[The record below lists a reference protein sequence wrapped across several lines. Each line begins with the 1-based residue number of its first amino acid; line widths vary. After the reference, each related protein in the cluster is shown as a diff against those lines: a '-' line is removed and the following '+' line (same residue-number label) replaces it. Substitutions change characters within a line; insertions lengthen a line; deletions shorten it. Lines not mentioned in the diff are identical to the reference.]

1 MSPQQRFLLLLIV
14 VGALATV
21 LGLVSKRASLLP
33 YPVVLAAAGVVIGL
47 LPGGQL
53 THIGADVILL
63 AFVPGL
69 VFEAALTLDLP
80 ELRRRLLPIGLLAS
94 AGVALTVV
102 LIGTLTHLILG
113 LSWASGV
120 LLGAILATTDPIA
133 VVTLM
138 RRMNAP
144 AGLSA
149 ILEGESLFNDG
160 TGVAVFT
167 AVLAT
172 ILSGAPSVGD
182 ATLRFLEITL
192 GGTAIGLAVGFLG
205 LLLLR
210 FAADAPLE
218 ILATL
223 VIAYGSYLAAD
234 VVHASGIVAVV
245 VAGIVVAR
253 YGSAIGRL
261 HGPQLL
267 GFWSLLAFVLNAVLF
282 ILVGAALPAW
292 RLVPVL
298 GFVVVVFLIMLVTR
312 AVPVYGLLGASA
324 LRPPP
329 IPWAWRHLTFWA
341 GLRGALSVALALS
354 VANIAAVDSRVSV
367 IAYGVVLLSLLV
379 QGGLVSPVTRV
390 LGMGAVPGAGFAR
403 PGTLRGDVPP
413 QAHEAP

>member
-1 MSPQQRFLLLLIV
+1 MTPQQRFLLLLIL

-21 LGLVSKRASLLP
+21 LGLVSKRARLLP
-33 YPVVLAAAGVVIGL
+33 YPVVLAMAGVAVGL
-47 LPGGQL
+47 LPGEQL
-53 THIGADVILL
+53 PRIGANVILL

-69 VFEAALTLDLP
+69 VFEAALTLDLL
-80 ELRRRLLPIGLLAS
+80 ELRRRLIAVGLLAT

-102 LIGTLTHLILG
+102 LIGTLTHLFLG
-113 LSWASGV
+113 LSWASGM
-120 LLGAILATTDPIA
+120 LLGAILAATDPIA
-133 VVTLM
+133 VVTLL
-138 RRMNAP
+138 RRLKAP
-144 AGLSA
+144 AGLAA

-172 ILSGAPSVGD
+172 ILSGTPSAGD
-182 ATLRFLEITL
+182 AALRFLEITV

-205 LLLLR
+205 LALLR
-210 FAADAPLE
+210 FAEDAPLE

-234 VVHASGIVAVV
+234 LVHASGIVAVV

-253 YGSAIGRL
+253 YGIAIGRL
-261 HGPQLL
+261 HGPQLI
-267 GFWSLLAFVLNAVLF
+267 GFWNLLAFVLNAMLF

-292 RLVPVL
+292 RLVPVAGMVL
-298 GFVVVVFLIMLVTR
+298 IAFLVMLVTR
-312 AVPVYGLLGASA
+312 AVPVYGLLGVAA

-329 IPWAWRHLTFWA
+329 IPWGWRHVTVWA

-354 VANIAAVDSRVSV
+354 VADLAGVDSRVAL

-379 QGGLVSPVTRV
+379 QGGLITPVARV
-390 LGMGAVPGAGFAR
+390 LGVEKSA
-403 PGTLRGDVPP
+403 
-413 QAHEAP
+413 

>member
-1 MSPQQRFLLLLIV
+1 MSPQQRFLLLLIL
-14 VGALATV
+14 VGALATL
-21 LGLVSKRASLLP
+21 LGLVSKRARVVP

-53 THIGADVILL
+53 GHVGADVILL

-69 VFEAALTLDLP
+69 VFEAALTLDLA
-80 ELRRRLLPIGLLAS
+80 ELRRRLLPVGLLATV
-94 AGVALTVV
+94 GVALTVV
-102 LIGTLTHLILG
+102 LIGTLTHLMLG
-113 LSWASGV
+113 LSWASGM
-120 LLGAILATTDPIA
+120 LLGAILAATDPIA

-138 RRMNAP
+138 RQMKAP
-144 AGLSA
+144 SGLSA

-160 TGVAVFT
+160 TGVALFT

-172 ILSGAPSVGD
+172 ILSGAPSIGD
-182 ATLRFLEITL
+182 AVIRFLEITA

-267 GFWSLLAFVLNAVLF
+267 GFWNLLAFVLNAMLF

-292 RLVPVL
+292 QLVPVL
-298 GFVVVVFLIMLVTR
+298 GFIVVVFLIMLVTR
-312 AVPVYGLLGASA
+312 SIPVYGLLGVSA
-324 LRPPP
+324 IRPPP

-354 VANIAAVDSRVSV
+354 VANVAGVDSRVAL
-367 IAYGVVLLSLLV
+367 IAYGVVLLSLLI
-379 QGGLVSPVTRV
+379 QGGLVVPVTH
-390 LGMGAVPGAGFAR
+390 A
-403 PGTLRGDVPP
+403 LRI
-413 QAHEAP
+413 EKSN

>member
-1 MSPQQRFLLLLIV
+1 MSPQQRFLLLLIL

-21 LGLVSKRASLLP
+21 LGLVSKRARMVP

-53 THIGADVILL
+53 GHVGADVILL

-80 ELRRRLLPIGLLAS
+80 ELRRRMLPVGLLAT
-94 AGVALTVV
+94 AGVALTVI
-102 LIGTLTHLILG
+102 LIGTLTHLVLG
-113 LSWASGV
+113 LSWASGL
-120 LLGAILATTDPIA
+120 LLGAILAATDPIA

-138 RRMNAP
+138 RQMRAP
-144 AGLSA
+144 SGLSA

-172 ILSGAPSVGD
+172 ILSGAPSIGD
-182 ATLRFLEITL
+182 ATIRFLEITA
-192 GGTAIGLAVGFLG
+192 GGTAIGLAVGFAG

-253 YGSAIGRL
+253 YGSGIGRL

-267 GFWSLLAFVLNAVLF
+267 GFWSLLAFVLNAMLF

-292 RLVPVL
+292 ELVPVL
-298 GFVVVVFLIMLVTR
+298 GFVVVVFIIMLVTR
-312 AVPVYGLLGASA
+312 AIPVYGLLALSA
-324 LRPPP
+324 IRPPP

-341 GLRGALSVALALS
+341 GLRGALSIALALS
-354 VANIAAVDSRVSV
+354 VASVAGVDSRVSV
-367 IAYGVVLLSLLV
+367 IAYGVVLLSLLI
-379 QGGLVSPVTRV
+379 QGGLVVPVTRALHIDPV
-390 LGMGAVPGAGFAR
+390 A
-403 PGTLRGDVPP
+403 
-413 QAHEAP
+413 

>member
-1 MSPQQRFLLLLIV
+1 MSPQQRFLLLLIL

-21 LGLVSKRASLLP
+21 LGLISKRARMVP
-33 YPVVLAAAGVVIGL
+33 YPVVLAAAGVVVGL

-53 THIGADVILL
+53 GHVGADIILL

-80 ELRRRLLPIGLLAS
+80 ELRRRLLPVGLLATV
-94 AGVALTVV
+94 GVALTVV

-113 LSWASGV
+113 LSWASGM
-120 LLGAILATTDPIA
+120 LLGAILAATDPIA

-138 RRMNAP
+138 RQMKAP
-144 AGLSA
+144 SGLSA

-172 ILSGAPSVGD
+172 ILSGAPSIGD
-182 ATLRFLEITL
+182 ASIRFLEITA
-192 GGTAIGLAVGFLG
+192 GGLAIGLAVGFLG

-234 VVHASGIVAVV
+234 VMHASGIVAVV

-267 GFWSLLAFVLNAVLF
+267 GFWSLLAFVLNAMLF

-292 RLVPVL
+292 QLVPVL
-298 GFVVVVFLIMLVTR
+298 GFVVVTFLIMLVTR

-324 LRPPP
+324 LRQP
-329 IPWAWRHLTFWA
+329 IPWTWRHLTSWA

-354 VANIAAVDSRVSV
+354 VANVPGVDSRVAV
-367 IAYGVVLLSLLV
+367 IAYGVVLLSLLI
-379 QGGLVSPVTRV
+379 QGGLVVPVTR
-390 LGMGAVPGAGFAR
+390 A
-403 PGTLRGDVPP
+403 LRIEP
-413 QAHEAP
+413 AP

>member
-1 MSPQQRFLLLLIV
+1 MSSEQRFLLLLIL

-21 LGLVSKRASLLP
+21 LGLVSKRARLVP

-53 THIGADVILL
+53 GHVGANVILL

-69 VFEAALTLDLP
+69 IFEAALTLDLP
-80 ELRRRLLPIGLLAS
+80 ELRRRVLSVGLLAT

-102 LIGTLTHLILG
+102 LIGTLTHLVLG
-113 LSWASGV
+113 LSWASGM
-120 LLGAILATTDPIA
+120 LLGAILAATDPIA

-138 RRMNAP
+138 RQMKAP
-144 AGLSA
+144 SGLSA

-172 ILSGAPSVGD
+172 ILSGAPSIGD
-182 ATLRFLEITL
+182 ASLRFVEITV
-192 GGTAIGLAVGFLG
+192 GGTLIGLAVGFLG

-210 FAADAPLE
+210 FAEDAPLE

-234 VVHASGIVAVV
+234 VLHASGIVAVV

-267 GFWSLLAFVLNAVLF
+267 GFWSLLAFVLNAMLF
-282 ILVGAALPAW
+282 ILVGAALPASQ
-292 RLVPVL
+292 LVPVL

-312 AVPVYGLLGASA
+312 AIPVYGLLAVSA
-324 LRPPP
+324 IRPPP

-354 VANIAAVDSRVSV
+354 VANMAGVDSRVPL
-367 IAYGVVLLSLLV
+367 IAYGVVLLSLLI
-379 QGGLVSPVTRV
+379 QGGLVVPVTR
-390 LGMGAVPGAGFAR
+390 A
-403 PGTLRGDVPP
+403 LRIEK
-413 QAHEAP
+413 AA

>member
-1 MSPQQRFLLLLIV
+1 LSSEQRFLLLLIL

-21 LGLVSKRASLLP
+21 LGLVSKRARLVP

-53 THIGADVILL
+53 GHVGANVILL

-69 VFEAALTLDLP
+69 IFEAALTLDLP
-80 ELRRRLLPIGLLAS
+80 ELRRRVLSVGLLAT

-102 LIGTLTHLILG
+102 LIGTLTHLVLG
-113 LSWASGV
+113 LSWASGM
-120 LLGAILATTDPIA
+120 LLGAILAATDPIA

-138 RRMNAP
+138 RQMKAP
-144 AGLSA
+144 SGLSA

-172 ILSGAPSVGD
+172 ILSGAPSIGD
-182 ATLRFLEITL
+182 ASLRFVEITV
-192 GGTAIGLAVGFLG
+192 GGTLIGLAVGFLG

-210 FAADAPLE
+210 FAEDAPLE

-234 VVHASGIVAVV
+234 VLHASGIVAVV

-267 GFWSLLAFVLNAVLF
+267 GFWSLLAFVLNAMLF
-282 ILVGAALPAW
+282 ILVGAALPASQ
-292 RLVPVL
+292 LVPVL

-312 AVPVYGLLGASA
+312 AIPVYGLLAVSA
-324 LRPPP
+324 IRPPP

-354 VANIAAVDSRVSV
+354 VANMAGVDSRVPL
-367 IAYGVVLLSLLV
+367 IAYGVVLLSLLI
-379 QGGLVSPVTRV
+379 QGGLVVPVTR
-390 LGMGAVPGAGFAR
+390 A
-403 PGTLRGDVPP
+403 LRIEK
-413 QAHEAP
+413 AA